1 MPMTVLRDK
10 YRAREERRDRVLAF
24 LESAR
29 DLILDREAGVEVNW
43 WHPDDPRGPQKELAN
58 AVQWEPSNG
67 SACGITFGIQ
77 VVGTPEHVL
86 VPVRVVPVRAQR
98 AQPEQSKQER
108 VVIVA
113 GDVSRQHRTIEN
125 VADAVIRHA
134 QGLID
139 AYLEKT
145 W

>member
-10 YRAREERRDRVLAF
+10 YRAREERRERVLAF

-29 DLILDREAGVEVNW
+29 DLVLDREEGIEVNW
-43 WHPDDPRGPQKELAN
+43 WHPDDQRAPQKDLAA
-58 AVQWEPSNG
+58 AVHWEPVNG
-67 SACGITFGIQ
+67 SACAVTFGIQ
-77 VVGTPEHVL
+77 VLGTPEHIL
-86 VPVRVVPVRAQR
+86 VPVRVVPVRT
-98 AQPEQSKQER
+98 QPMEMKQER
-108 VVIVA
+108 VVLVA

-125 VADAVIRHA
+125 VADAVIKHA

-139 AYLEKT
+139 AYLEKR